1 MQQSPAPQIELD
13 KAASSIGEMSSA
25 KTLDEFEEAWKS
37 YLSRLERCFNKAQ
50 AHFKKSP
57 NWDSWW
63 GKYKRLRSDDELL
76 SYLIN
81 ARGAEEHSVE
91 QIVEKHL
98 GSVVINA
105 ADGDSLFIKE
115 MNIDGFGRLSIN
127 SPQDLSVVFSPAK
140 MALLPIKNRG
150 RDYPVPKLHLGRSID
165 PADVCGISKLAHDF
179 YAEFL
184 IAAEGYFVK

>member
-1 MQQSPAPQIELD
+1 MQHSPAPQIELD
-13 KAASSIGEMSSA
+13 KAASAIGEMSSA

-57 NWDSWW
+57 KWDSWW

-105 ADGDSLFIKE
+105 ADGDSLFINE
-115 MNIDGFGRLSIN
+115 MSIDGFGRLSIN

-150 RDYPVPKLHLGRSID
+150 RDYPVPNLHLGRSID
-165 PADVCGISKLAHDF
+165 PADVCGISKLAYDF

-184 IAAEGYFVK
+184 MAAEAYFVK

>member
-1 MQQSPAPQIELD
+1 MQHSPAPKTELD
-13 KAASSIGEMSSA
+13 KAAFFIAEMSSA

-57 NWDSWW
+57 KWDSWW
-63 GKYKRLRSDDELL
+63 GNYKRLRNDDELL

-91 QIVEKHL
+91 QIVEKHP
-98 GSVVINA
+98 GNVVINA
-105 ADGDSLFIKE
+105 ADGDSVFIKE

-127 SPQDLSVVFSPAK
+127 SPQDLSVVFTPAK

-150 RDYPVPKLHLGRSID
+150 RNYPVPKLHLGHPID
-165 PADVCGISKLAHDF
+165 PADVCGISKLAHAF

-184 IAAEGYFVK
+184 VAAEKYFVK